1 MIKQK
6 TARVFISSTFRDM
19 HTERDY
25 LSKVIFP
32 GIREELKPRGIYLVD
47 VDLRWGIT
55 EEESEKG
62 ETLKICLDEI
72 ENSRPFFIG
81 ILGDRYGWIP
91 DVAPS
96 KMLNST
102 EKKIVQGKE
111 TSEDR
116 FVWENK
122 LKAGEHSVTALEIYY
137 GVLNN
142 LEQKK
147 RSFFYFRDDKFI
159 NDVPKEKVSDVK
171 DKDKIQQKKLAVLK
185 KTIKDEYSDLP
196 ENLND
201 YSAKYKGLKIN
212 WLEIKNS
219 TSQKNIDMEKL
230 HKIADDGIVDN
241 VEILELN
248 ADEKKLVFNNTFT
261 YLDFDYL
268 VKFGE
273 QVKEDLLRSIYD
285 EFPADSIELD
295 PLDEE
300 TKIHTNF
307 CNDRS
312 HFFVGR
318 ENQLQAISNY
328 VIKNSSNKA

>member
-32 GIREELKPRGIYLVD
+32 EIREELKPRGIYLVD

-81 ILGDRYGWIP
+81 IIGDRYGWIP

-102 EKKIVQGKE
+102 EKKLVQGKE

-159 NDVPKEKVSDVK
+159 KNVPKEKVSDVK
-171 DKDKIQQKKLAVLK
+171 DKDKIQQKKLA
-185 KTIKDEYSDLP
+185 
-196 ENLND
+196 
-201 YSAKYKGLKIN
+201 A
-212 WLEIKNS
+212 
-219 TSQKNIDMEKL
+219 
-230 HKIADDGIVDN
+230 A
-241 VEILELN
+241 
-248 ADEKKLVFNNTFT
+248 
-261 YLDFDYL
+261 
-268 VKFGE
+268 
-273 QVKEDLLRSIYD
+273 
-285 EFPADSIELD
+285 
-295 PLDEE
+295 
-300 TKIHTNF
+300 
-307 CNDRS
+307 
-312 HFFVGR
+312 
-318 ENQLQAISNY
+318 
-328 VIKNSSNKA
+328 

>member
-1 MIKQK
+1 
-6 TARVFISSTFRDM
+6 M

-32 GIREELKPRGIYLVD
+32 EIREELKPMGIYLVD

-81 ILGDRYGWIP
+81 IIGNRYGWIP
-91 DVAPS
+91 DEAPS
-96 KMLNST
+96 KMLNSI
-102 EKKIVQGKE
+102 EKKIINGKE

-116 FVWENK
+116 FAWENK
-122 LKAGEHSVTALEIYY
+122 LIAGEHSVTALEIYY

-142 LEQKK
+142 LDQKE

-159 NDVPKEKVSDVK
+159 KDVPNEKTSDVK
-171 DKDKIQQKKLAVLK
+171 DKDKIQQKKLALLK
-185 KTIKDEYSDLP
+185 KKIKDEYSDLP

-201 YSAKYKGLKIN
+201 YSPKYKGLKIN
-212 WLEIKNS
+212 WLEIKSS
-219 TSQKNIDMEKL
+219 TNQKNIDMEKL

-241 VEILELN
+241 EEILELN
-248 ADEKKLVFNNTFT
+248 TNEKKLVFDNTFT
-261 YLDFDYL
+261 YLDFDSL

-273 QVKEDLLRSIYD
+273 QVKE
-285 EFPADSIELD
+285 
-295 PLDEE
+295 
-300 TKIHTNF
+300 
-307 CNDRS
+307 
-312 HFFVGR
+312 
-318 ENQLQAISNY
+318 
-328 VIKNSSNKA
+328 NSAS